1 MQALKLVRIAVEAE
15 GLRLR
20 YSARRTAVR
29 VAFGLAALCFLV
41 GAIVFGHLAA
51 WFRLSLSWGEPV
63 AALILAG
70 ADVVVAVI
78 FVLVATSSSAGH
90 LEAEALALRRRALD
104 QAASSIALSSLI
116 TPLIPLASRL
126 LKRR

>member
-1 MQALKLVRIAVEAE
+1 
-15 GLRLR
+15 
-20 YSARRTAVR
+20 
-29 VAFGLAALCFLV
+29 LAALCFLV

-51 WFRLSLSWGEPV
+51 WFRLSLSWGEPL

-70 ADVVVAVI
+70 ADLSVMVVLA
-78 FVLVATSSSAGH
+78 LVATRSSAGR

-104 QAASSIALSSLI
+104 NAASSLTLSALI

>member
-1 MQALKLVRIAVEAE
+1 MQSLKLVRIAAEAE

-29 VAFGLAALCFLV
+29 AAFGLAALCFLV
-41 GAIVFGHLAA
+41 GAIVFCHLAA

-63 AALILAG
+63 GALILAG
-70 ADVVVAVI
+70 ADLAVAV
-78 FVLVATSSSAGH
+78 VLLLVATSSSAGR

-104 QAASSIALSSLI
+104 HAVSSLTLSALI
-116 TPLIPLASRL
+116 TLLLPLASRL

>member
-1 MQALKLVRIAVEAE
+1 
-15 GLRLR
+15 
-20 YSARRTAVR
+20 
-29 VAFGLAALCFLV
+29 LAALCFLA

-51 WFRLSLSWGEPV
+51 WFRLSLSWGEPL

-70 ADVVVAVI
+70 ADLVVAV
-78 FVLVATSSSAGH
+78 VLLLVATSSSAAR

-104 QAASSIALSSLI
+104 HAVSSLTLSALI
-116 TPLIPLASRL
+116 TPLLPLASRL